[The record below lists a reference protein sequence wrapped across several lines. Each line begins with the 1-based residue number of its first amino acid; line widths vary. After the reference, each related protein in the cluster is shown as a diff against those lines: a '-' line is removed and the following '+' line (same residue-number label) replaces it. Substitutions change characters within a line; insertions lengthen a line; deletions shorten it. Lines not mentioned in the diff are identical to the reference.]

1 MKTTTIKNG
10 HRITV
15 IKPDIR
21 PSTKTAI
28 NTPVYESLVKKLGD
42 PKNK

>member
-15 IKPDIR
+15 IKPDPR
-21 PSTKTAI
+21 PTIKSAV